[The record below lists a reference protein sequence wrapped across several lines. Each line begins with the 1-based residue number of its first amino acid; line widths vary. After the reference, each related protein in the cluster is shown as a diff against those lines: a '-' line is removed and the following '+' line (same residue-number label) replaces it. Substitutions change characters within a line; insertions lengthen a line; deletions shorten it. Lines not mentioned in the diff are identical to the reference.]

1 VFEGLSIKFF
11 MVGGW
16 RWQSGLKDRISPII
30 SQRRSCW
37 FGRGILIKSSKCEI
51 ILCDTCSEC
60 ILLRYVIGLIVSER
74 FFFIN
79 QKFVELKFLWHT
91 VTRDEA
97 ATRRAQLLILLKKKR
112 AEVFNCS
119 TKLFYLWGNWFDC
132 HTRARASKEPLKK
145 KGIQE
150 LMRVSCSTPKRTG
163 LNRQPHLGKRQLT
176 ENVKSKLRRFHSC
189 VNVRAQK
196 RENKNK
202 NRSCAL
208 RRPYHIFT
216 ECQATHASQ
225 NTLSLSLSLYL
236 LLKKLWLKQKIQ
248 YRMREER

>member
-1 VFEGLSIKFF
+1 MRK
-11 MVGGW
+11 
-16 RWQSGLKDRISPII
+16 
-30 SQRRSCW
+30 
-37 FGRGILIKSSKCEI
+37 
-51 ILCDTCSEC
+51 
-60 ILLRYVIGLIVSER
+60 
-74 FFFIN
+74 
-79 QKFVELKFLWHT
+79 
-91 VTRDEA
+91 
-97 ATRRAQLLILLKKKR
+97 
-112 AEVFNCS
+112 
-119 TKLFYLWGNWFDC
+119 WFDC

-150 LMRVSCSTPKRTG
+150 LIRVSCSTPKRTG

-225 NTLSLSLSLYL
+225 NTLSLSLSLV
-236 LLKKLWLKQKIQ
+236 KKVMTETKNTVQNEG
-248 YRMREER
+248 REIRNTKRE